1 MPAAK
6 NVREMATIFSPAG
19 GGVLPSTMSD
29 QQLSIR
35 AIFEH
40 ATTTHARKHIV
51 SRDGPEVVRFT
62 YAEFGRRVAK
72 LANAL
77 HTLGVRPGDRVA
89 SFAWN
94 GHRHLELYYAVP
106 MIGAVLHTVNIRLFP
121 DQAAFVLDHAGDKI
135 VFFDGSLVKAV
146 KAAAALD
153 PDAGR
158 TFVQMGASPE
168 AFDGALDY
176 ETLLAPEP
184 ETFDWPEV
192 DERAAAIL
200 CYTSATTG
208 DPKGVLFSQR
218 STFIHAL
225 AAGLADALGITER
238 DRVLPIV
245 PMFHVNAWG
254 TPFMCL
260 MVGADFIMP
269 MERLAPAGV
278 IELCESEQVTFSAGV
293 PTVWMG
299 VRDMLRAQNKTLPL
313 LKKIVIGGS
322 AMPHSLMDD
331 LNAMGIEAIH
341 AWGMTEMS
349 PIGTVSRDVTALED
363 QPDVQRRER
372 YKQGRF
378 SPIVQHKI
386 VDEHGHDVPADGVAR
401 GELLVRGYAVTKEYY
416 NNPTATASAFE
427 ADGWFHTG
435 DVVTMDEY
443 GYIEIVDRVKDF
455 IKSGGEWISSV
466 EVENIMMGHP
476 GLKEACVFGIPHPKW
491 QERPVAAVVVREGHE
506 PDEAAVRAWLGDK
519 LAKWQTPDRVLFVDT
534 IPRTGVGKFLK
545 RDLRERYKNLFA
557 EEATT

>member
-1 MPAAK
+1 
-6 NVREMATIFSPAG
+6 MATTFSPVLG
-19 GGVLPSTMSD
+19 GTLPSTMSD
-29 QQLSIR
+29 QPLSIR

-40 ATTTHARKHIV
+40 AMKSHPRKQIV
-51 SRDGPEVVRFT
+51 ARDGADVVRFT
-62 YAEFGRRVAK
+62 FAEFGKRVAK

-77 HTLGVRPGDRVA
+77 GKLGVRPGDRVA

-135 VFFDGSLVKAV
+135 VFYDGSLVKAI
-146 KAAAALD
+146 KAAASLQ
-153 PDAGR
+153 PGSGR
-158 TFVQMGASPE
+158 TFVQMGAAPE
-168 AFDGALDY
+168 SFEGALDY
-176 ETLLAPEP
+176 ETLVTPEAD
-184 ETFDWPEV
+184 TYDWPEI
-192 DERAAAIL
+192 DERAAALL

-208 DPKGVLFSQR
+208 DPKGVLFSHR

-225 AAGLADALGITER
+225 ASGLADALGITER

-254 TPFMCL
+254 TPFVCL

-269 MERLAPAGV
+269 MERLDPAGV
-278 IELCESEQVTFSAGV
+278 IEMCEAERVTLSAGV
-293 PTVWMG
+293 PTVWMA
-299 VRDMLRAQNKTLPL
+299 VRDMLRAQGKTLSTV
-313 LKKIVIGGS
+313 KRIVIGGS
-322 AMPHSLMDD
+322 AMPTSLMDD
-331 LNAMGIEAIH
+331 LNALGIEAIH

-349 PIGTVSRDVTALED
+349 PIGTVSRDVSELAHD
-363 QPDVQRRER
+363 PAMQKRER

-378 SPIVQHKI
+378 SPIVQSKI
-386 VDEHGHDVPADGVAR
+386 VDEHGNEVPADGVSR
-401 GELLVRGYAVTKEYY
+401 GELLVRGFAVAKEYY
-416 NNPTATASAFE
+416 NNPSATEAGFE
-427 ADGWFHTG
+427 PDGWFHTG

-466 EVENIMMGHP
+466 EVENILMGHP

-491 QERPVAAVVVREGHE
+491 QERPVAAVVPREGQE
-506 PDEAAVRAWLGDK
+506 VDEDAIRGWLTDK
-519 LAKWQTPDRVLFVDT
+519 LAKWQTPDRFVFVEA

-545 RDLRERYKNLFA
+545 RDLRERYKTLFA
-557 EEATT
+557 ES

>member
-1 MPAAK
+1 
-6 NVREMATIFSPAG
+6 
-19 GGVLPSTMSD
+19 MSD

-40 ATTTHARKHIV
+40 AMKSHPRKQIV
-51 SRDGPEVVRFT
+51 SRDGPQILRFT
-62 YAEFGRRVAK
+62 YAEFGKRVAK

-77 HTLGVRPGDRVA
+77 RTLGVRPGDRVA

-121 DQAAFVLDHAGDKI
+121 DQAAFVLDHAGDRI
-135 VFFDGSLVKAV
+135 VFYDGSLTKAI

-153 PDAGR
+153 PGAGR
-158 TFVQMGASPE
+158 TFVQMGASSE
-168 AFDGALDY
+168 SFEGALDY

-184 ETFDWPEV
+184 DTYDWPDV
-192 DERAAAIL
+192 DERSAAIL

-208 DPKGVLFSQR
+208 DPKGVLFSHR

-225 AAGLADALGITER
+225 ASGLADALGINER

-260 MVGADFIMP
+260 MIGADFIMP
-269 MERLAPAGV
+269 MERLDPAGV
-278 IELCESEQVTFSAGV
+278 IDLCDSEKVTFSAGV
-293 PTVWMG
+293 PTVWMA
-299 VRDMLRAQNKTLPL
+299 VRDMLRSQNRALPH
-313 LKKIVIGGS
+313 LKRIVIGGS
-322 AMPHSLMDD
+322 AMPSSLMDD
-331 LNAMGIEAIH
+331 LNALGIEAIH

-349 PIGTVSRDVTALED
+349 PIGTVSRDISELDGE
-363 QPDVQRRER
+363 PDKQRRER

-378 SPIVQHKI
+378 SPIVQYRI
-386 VDEHGHDVPADGVAR
+386 VDESGNDVAADGVAR
-401 GELLVRGYAVTKEYY
+401 GELLVRGYAVAKEYY
-416 NNPTATASAFE
+416 NNPSATDAAFE
-427 ADGWFHTG
+427 PDGWFHTG

-476 GLKEACVFGIPHPKW
+476 GLKEACVFGVPHPKW

-506 PDEAAVRAWLGDK
+506 PDEEAVRAWLGDK
-519 LAKWQTPDRVLFVDT
+519 LAKWQTPDRVLFVDA

-545 RDLRERYKNLFA
+545 RDLRERYKALFA
-557 EEATT
+557 EEGTSA

>member
-1 MPAAK
+1 
-6 NVREMATIFSPAG
+6 MATMFSPVTG
-19 GGVLPSTMSD
+19 LPSTMSD
-29 QQLSIR
+29 QQLSVR
-35 AIFEH
+35 AIYEH
-40 ATTTHARKHIV
+40 AITAHARKQIV
-51 SRDGPEVVRFT
+51 SRDGPELLRFT
-62 YAEFGRRVAK
+62 FAEFGRRVAK

-77 HTLGVRPGDRVA
+77 RKLGVEPGDRVA

-121 DQAAFVLDHAGDKI
+121 DQAAFVLDHAGDKV
-135 VFFDGSLVKAV
+135 VFFDGSLTKAI
-146 KAAAALD
+146 KAAHALD
-153 PDAGR
+153 PGAGR
-158 TFVQMGASPE
+158 TFVQMGASAEP
-168 AFDGALDY
+168 FDGALDY

-184 ETFDWPEV
+184 ETYDWPEV
-192 DERAAAIL
+192 DERSAAIL

-208 DPKGVLFSQR
+208 DPKGVLFSHR

-225 AAGLADALGITER
+225 ASGLADALGITER

-254 TPFMCL
+254 TPFMCM

-269 MERLAPAGV
+269 MEKLDPASV
-278 IELCESEQVTFSAGV
+278 IELCEGEKVTFSAGV

-322 AMPHSLMDD
+322 AMPTSLMDD

-349 PIGTVSRDVTALED
+349 PIGTVSRDIAALD
-363 QPDVQRRER
+363 SDPDKQRRER

-378 SPIVQHKI
+378 SPIVEHKI
-386 VDEHGHDVPADGVAR
+386 VDENGQDVAADGVAR
-401 GELLVRGYAVTKEYY
+401 GELLVRGYAITREYY
-416 NNPTATASAFE
+416 NNPVATATAFE
-427 ADGWFHTG
+427 PDGWFHTG

-466 EVENIMMGHP
+466 EVENILMGHP
-476 GLKEACVFGIPHPKW
+476 ELKEACVFGVPHPKW
-491 QERPVAAVVVREGHE
+491 QERPVAAVVAREGHE
-506 PDEAAVRAWLGDK
+506 PDEDAVRGWLRDK
-519 LAKWQTPDRVLFVDT
+519 LPSWQTPDRVLFVDA

-545 RDLRERYKNLFA
+545 RDLRERYKTLLA
-557 EEATT
+557 DETTTKA